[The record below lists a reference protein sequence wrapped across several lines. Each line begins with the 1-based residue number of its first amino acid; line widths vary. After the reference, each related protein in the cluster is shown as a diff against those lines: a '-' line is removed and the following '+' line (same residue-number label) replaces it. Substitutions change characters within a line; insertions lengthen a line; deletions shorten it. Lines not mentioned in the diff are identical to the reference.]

1 MCALKSV
8 VMITRNPSAETALA
22 CCFRALAMRCFESVQ
37 ALPKHSQAFSDS
49 LAPCSDRGVLWYF
62 GSVLGLAR
70 GVSLSDDT
78 MINQNAVT
86 AQSSTPHNESLPLKE
101 QLWSGIVTA
110 SRIGRHAAWL
120 D

>member
-1 MCALKSV
+1 MRRSGCLLLVA
-8 VMITRNPSAETALA
+8 RLA
-22 CCFRALAMRCFESVQ
+22 WV
-37 ALPKHSQAFSDS
+37 DS
-49 LAPCSDRGVLWYF
+49 LPDTEFTKVWEGDLELADGLCTGDE
-62 GSVLGLAR
+62 VLGLAR